1 MLRPKDI
8 SGSYR
13 FSFVESG
20 LADSPHIYVE
30 RDRQTCKFLLEP
42 LELMRNGGFNA
53 RELLAIRR
61 ILETHHDELLES
73 WREDSGIAQP
83 PSRTPPS
90 KVRRPVRR

>member
-13 FSFVESG
+13 FSFADSG

-30 RDRQTCKFLLEP
+30 RDQQTCKFLLDP
-42 LELMRNGGFNA
+42 LELIRNGGFNA

-61 ILETHHDELLES
+61 ILETHHDDLLES
-73 WREDSGIAQP
+73 WREHCGIAR
-83 PSRTPPS
+83 PSAQAVPS
-90 KVRRPVRR
+90 KVKRFRGK